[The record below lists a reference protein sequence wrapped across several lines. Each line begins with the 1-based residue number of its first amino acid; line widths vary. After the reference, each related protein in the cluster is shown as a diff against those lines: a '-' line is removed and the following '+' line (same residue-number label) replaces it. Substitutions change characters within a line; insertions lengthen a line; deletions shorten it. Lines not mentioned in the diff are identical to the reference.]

1 MLPTFK
7 RAITAKWLLVVQEYD
22 LLKQQ
27 RSVNFTSVRQLCDTY
42 KIHRKDI
49 YKYYEKWIKS
59 GKNTDALLPQKRGP
73 KPGQLK
79 ILSKDQER
87 LIVKIHRRLQA
98 NRYDIF
104 YLIKGNPNLQI
115 HPSVSTIY
123 RTLKRYPLNKKR
135 KRAIKRYERMYPG
148 ELLHA
153 DTYVLPKT
161 LFIDR
166 TKRYLL
172 GVMDDMT
179 RLCYAELIERN
190 NAVTVTRA
198 FANACKW
205 FDGHGIRPETVMTDN
220 GAEFTVPSYQKARPQ
235 HFFESMLQVLGLKH
249 IYTPPY
255 RPQSNGKIERFWKIL
270 DDECIRVQTA
280 TLSVD
285 DFDAELN
292 GYLYRY
298 NYQRRHSGLGYITP
312 LDKLSF
318 IANLLPKL

>member
-1 MLPTFK
+1 M
-7 RAITAKWLLVVQEYD
+7 VQEYD
-22 LLKQQ
+22 LLKQK

-42 KIHRKDI
+42 KVHRKDI

-87 LIVKIHRRLQA
+87 LIIKIHRRLQA

-104 YLIKGNPNLQI
+104 YLIKGNQKLQI

-123 RTLKRYPLNKKR
+123 RTLQRYPLNKKR
-135 KRAIKRYERMYPG
+135 KQAIKRYERMYPG

-172 GVMDDMT
+172 GVIDDMT
-179 RLCYAELIERN
+179 RLCYAELNERN
-190 NAVTVTRA
+190 KAVTVAKA
-198 FANACKW
+198 FANAGKR
-205 FDGHGIRPETVMTDN
+205 FDAHGIRPETDMTVN
-220 GAEFTVPSYQKARPQ
+220 GAEFTVHTYQRARPQ
-235 HFFESMLQVLGLKH
+235 HIIKSMFQVLRLKH
-249 IYTPPY
+249 KYTTPY
-255 RPQSNGKIERFWKIL
+255 RPQTNGNIDRFRKIL

-285 DFDAELN
+285 DFNAELN
-292 GYLYRY
+292 GIFCCVCI
-298 NYQRRHSGLGYITP
+298 LGFSV
-312 LDKLSF
+312 KL
-318 IANLLPKL
+318 N